1 MKALFIP
8 TEEQNILINR
18 VTEKYIRLF
27 FANGKK
33 MIKGP
38 EILHFCDNPQI
49 NKFIFFQLHQNW
61 NKYQNGLAHP
71 HYDFQ
76 HEEVKKALSNFLSV
90 LSVHIQISEQNFRP
104 FVEKAVFNCISL
116 LLSPEDTFES
126 FYFGNKDSVSLV
138 LMEKNA
144 SHFAYF
150 DFILQGIILH
160 HQNQHMPLVRKN
172 VFLEKFEKAEMLAA
186 QKGQSLENYRR
197 ELFRRLTEK
206 DLFEMARAADGTIPV
221 PELPPGHSRSEEIIP
236 VESEEFSLQNDEQT
250 APSTPEPENTASPV
264 SLADS
269 ENPEPEI
276 QEAPVSGEGRTA
288 AEEPGSLSSATE
300 RETLEAEAPTAAT
313 ETPAPEAVEVP
324 ATEVEVAEKESEE
337 PEIQEPV
344 QAAASPSEE
353 KPKTLADL
361 FQQNNSSRPEVR
373 ATHISLDNIPIHKQ
387 FQFSQKIF
395 LGNNVLFR
403 AFVQDINGA
412 DTLENALKLL
422 QERVITPNKLKED
435 DALLLEFIQI
445 IRNRYQVNA

>member
-1 MKALFIP
+1 MKPLFIP

-18 VTEKYIRLF
+18 ITEKYIRLF

-76 HEEVKKALSNFLSV
+76 HEEVKKALTNFLSV
-90 LSVHIQISEQNFRP
+90 LSAHIQISEQNFRP

-116 LLSPEDTFES
+116 ILAPEDTFES

-150 DFILQGIILH
+150 DFIIQGIILH

-172 VFLEKFEKAEMLAA
+172 VFLEKFEKAELLAA

-236 VESEEFSLQNDEQT
+236 VEAGDFSLQNDESPT
-250 APSTPEPENTASPV
+250 PSATEPENTASPV
-264 SLADS
+264 SLADAES
-269 ENPEPEI
+269 AEPEI
-276 QEAPVSGEGRTA
+276 QAAPVSEAGSTIAEETA
-288 AEEPGSLSSATE
+288 GLTTESQPEAVDSETPKAGNEIHKAEEPEVQEAERAE
-300 RETLEAEAPTAAT
+300 RET
-313 ETPAPEAVEVP
+313 VESAIP
-324 ATEVEVAEKESEE
+324 
-337 PEIQEPV
+337 EPV
-344 QAAASPSEE
+344 QPAASTSEE

-361 FQQNNSSRPEVR
+361 FQQNSGSRPEVR

-422 QERVITPNKLKED
+422 QDRVIIPNKLKED

-445 IRNRYQVNA
+445 IRNRYQVSA